1 MEVMLTRIFLI
12 GLVIVALSTF
22 SFAGSCALDSFTK
35 SCNDC
40 SFDESGKM
48 DKECY
53 GAIQEVGTG
62 CLATTYPMMS
72 LKYAL
77 GSCPHM
83 DECVSRLS
91 TCKEL
96 FKTGSDARDCN
107 NAEMIECFKT
117 ADRCAE
123 ASNGVCVEGKTE
135 KDAGFNNVS
144 AGGTVPDKPI
154 NETKPPSKQEREA
167 PLWDFVCGEAFIL
180 VGLLMIA
187 IFVKN
192 E

>member
-1 MEVMLTRIFLI
+1 MLNRIFLI
-12 GLVIVALSTF
+12 GVVIVALSAI
-22 SFAGSCALDSFTK
+22 SFAGTCAIDAFTK
-35 SCNDC
+35 SCNEC
-40 SFDESGKM
+40 PFDESGKM

-53 GAIQEVGTG
+53 EAIQDAGTT

-72 LKYAL
+72 MKYAI
-77 GSCPHM
+77 GSCPQM

-107 NAEMIECFKT
+107 DIAMIECFKT

-123 ASNGVCVEGKTE
+123 ASNRVCSEGKTE
-135 KDAGFNNVS
+135 DEAGFNNVS
-144 AGGTVPDKPI
+144 AGGTIPDKPVEEE
-154 NETKPPSKQEREA
+154 NRPPRPGES
-167 PLWDFVCGEAFIL
+167 PLWDFVCGDAFMF
-180 VGLLMIA
+180 VGLLMIV